1 MAANKKKKSVVKA
14 KAKPAAKVKTKVK
27 AKPKLTA
34 KAAAPQ
40 KKSASKTPAPKKT
53 VPAKSSRKG
62 DNYLTPLDDRVLIEV
77 HERATKTAGGIFI
90 PDTVETQ
97 HTRGTIVAVGRG
109 RRNKKGYVRPMDVQ
123 VGDEVL
129 YAEFAGTPITI
140 DSKPLLLMKEEEL
153 LGVIES

>member
-14 KAKPAAKVKTKVK
+14 KAKPTTKVK
-27 AKPKLTA
+27 AKSKPQAKAKVA
-34 KAAAPQ
+34 KAATQ
-40 KKSASKTPAPKKT
+40 KKAAPKKIVST
-53 VPAKSSRKG
+53 KSSRTG
-62 DNYLTPLDDRVLIEV
+62 DSYLTPLDDRVLIEV
-77 HERATKTAGGIFI
+77 TPRESKTAGGIFI

-140 DSKPLLLMKEEEL
+140 DSKPLLLMTEDEL

>member
-14 KAKPAAKVKTKVK
+14 KAKPAVKVK
-27 AKPKLTA
+27 AKAKPKVKA
-34 KAAAPQ
+34 KTAAPQ
-40 KKSASKTPAPKKT
+40 KKSAPKKIVST
-53 VPAKSSRKG
+53 KSSRKG

-77 HERATKTAGGIFI
+77 HERVTKTAGGIFI
-90 PDTVETQ
+90 PDTVDTQ

>member
-14 KAKPAAKVKTKVK
+14 KAKPAAKVKAKSK
-27 AKPKLTA
+27 AQVA
-34 KAAAPQ
+34 KKSAVPQ
-40 KKSASKTPAPKKT
+40 KKSAPKLSAKKLSSSKP
-53 VPAKSSRKG
+53 SRAG
-62 DNYLTPLDDRVLIEV
+62 RNYLTPLDDRVLIEV
-77 HERATKTAGGIFI
+77 QERSNKTAGGIFI

-97 HTRGTIVAVGRG
+97 HTRGIVVAVGRG

-140 DSKPLLLMKEEEL
+140 DSKPLLLVKEEEL

>member
-14 KAKPAAKVKTKVK
+14 KAKPAAKVK
-27 AKPKLTA
+27 AKPKVKA

-40 KKSASKTPAPKKT
+40 KKSAPKKI
-53 VPAKSSRKG
+53 VPTKSSRQG
-62 DNYLTPLDDRVLIEV
+62 NNYLTPLDDRVLIEV
-77 HERATKTAGGIFI
+77 HERVTKTAGGIFI